1 MENWKPIHSA
11 PKDGTPIRVK
21 TADGLQETVVWSH
34 WHSDWV
40 IGRRRPKEHERALLL
55 AWGSNPTQWTPAQD
69 QLSPDIVPVGAF
81 FVV

>member
-1 MENWKPIHSA
+1 MNGNSKPMEDWKPIHSA

-21 TADGLQETVVWSH
+21 AADGSQKTVVWSY

-55 AWGSNPTQWTPAQD
+55 AWGSNPTHWKPI
-69 QLSPDIVPVGAF
+69 S
-81 FVV
+81 